1 MAGRTLLERLA
12 LPEGPE
18 GRDREESDDVVLGSI
33 RANLHRIL
41 NSQRGFSPIAPEYG
55 LADLVESTF
64 TATSMGRIEDEL
76 RRTIERYEP
85 RLSGVQVRFVA
96 TTEVRMGLR
105 FDVTAK
111 ATIGGRARPAKFTTT
126 LEAGREL
133 SVRRA

>member
-18 GRDREESDDVVLGSI
+18 GRERDESEDVVLGSI

-41 NSQRGFSPIAPEYG
+41 NSQRGFSQIAPEYG
-55 LADLVESTF
+55 LSDLVESTF
-64 TATSMGRIEDEL
+64 TSTSMGRIEDEL

-85 RLSGVQVRFVA
+85 RLTAVQVRFIA

-105 FDVTAK
+105 FDVSAK
-111 ATIGGRARPAKFTTT
+111 ALVGGRARPAKFTTM
-126 LEAGREL
+126 LEGGREL
-133 SVRRA
+133 SVNRS

>member
-1 MAGRTLLERLA
+1 MAGRTLLERLE

-41 NSQRGFSPIAPEYG
+41 NAQRGFSPIAKEYG

-64 TATSMGRIEDEL
+64 TVTSMSRIEEEL

-85 RLSGVQVRFVA
+85 RLTGVQVRFVN
-96 TTEVRMGLR
+96 TSEVRLGLR

-126 LEAGREL
+126 LEGGKEL
-133 SVRRA
+133 QVNRA